1 MVVIKA
7 VNIDWE
13 DDEYFEAA
21 LEALEPVPDI
31 MDVGISATMGVTM
44 VEIDVYKPFTPQL
57 VIESL
62 ALFATA
68 FGPDVHIVSVHGY

>member
-31 MDVGISATMGVTM
+31 MDVGISATMGVTTI
-44 VEIDVYKPFTPQL
+44 EIDVYKPFTPQI
-57 VIESL
+57 VIE
-62 ALFATA
+62 ALVMFAMA
-68 FGPDVHIVSVHGY
+68 FGPDAQVVSVHAY